1 MKQSVRSNLVSEKSD
16 FGKEKGETPHHGGK
30 TRTDGAIIGLCDSRD
45 ERPMSVIKNLY
56 LARMDRGQCA
66 ENVSSPI
73 DKYET

>member
-1 MKQSVRSNLVSEKSD
+1 MRFEAI
-16 FGKEKGETPHHGGK
+16 
-30 TRTDGAIIGLCDSRD
+30 DGAIIGLCDSRD